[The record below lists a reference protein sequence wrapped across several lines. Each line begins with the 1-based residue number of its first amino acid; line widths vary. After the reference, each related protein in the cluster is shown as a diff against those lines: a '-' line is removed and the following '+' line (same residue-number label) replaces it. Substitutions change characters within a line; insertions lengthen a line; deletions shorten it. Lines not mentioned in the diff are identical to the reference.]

1 MEAKSDAETQLR
13 SRKLPLTRKI
23 YAFYRAPIVKFWS
36 NTVGRLQSRAQA
48 RAHGRGQ
55 PGAVHVYQRRAPGNR
70 LWLLAAGGARAEV
83 DGKEHCGAV
92 TFTSMSSIIRRELLP
107 SLFLLSSP
115 RRVLRVLAHTFTCRN
130 STVFQVRQGCE
141 QLISSVQLFA
151 CLSRLRPAYLHLQRL
166 FPAPDFTTLVQ
177 HSMTQDASANGRLS
191 SS

>member
-48 RAHGRGQ
+48 RARGRGQ

-83 DGKEHCGAV
+83 DGKKHCGAV
-92 TFTSMSSIIRRELLP
+92 TFTSMSGISSHELLP
-107 SLFLLSSP
+107 PQQPQAGSQSPRSHLYVPEQHCFSSP
-115 RRVLRVLAHTFTCRN
+115 TRLQAADII
-130 STVFQVRQGCE
+130 SPTVCMPE
-141 QLISSVQLFA
+141 
-151 CLSRLRPAYLHLQRL
+151 
-166 FPAPDFTTLVQ
+166 
-177 HSMTQDASANGRLS
+177 
-191 SS
+191 